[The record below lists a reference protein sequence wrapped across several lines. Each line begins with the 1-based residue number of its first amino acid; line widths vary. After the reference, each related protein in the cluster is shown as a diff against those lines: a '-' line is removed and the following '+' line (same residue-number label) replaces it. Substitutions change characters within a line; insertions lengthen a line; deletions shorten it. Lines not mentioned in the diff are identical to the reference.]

1 LRRARGGG
9 KIERQHRC
17 RHLGLLVAPV
27 QPRQFDTHEVHMNLL
42 RIACAALAL
51 LLATATQAQ
60 APYPTKPVRIVV
72 PFPPGGTTDIVAR
85 LISVELQKMWGQP
98 VVIENRGGAGGNI
111 GADVVAK
118 APADGYTLLMGTVG
132 THAINLP
139 LYTQGTSKLP
149 YDPVKDFAPITLV
162 AAVPNVMVV
171 PASLP
176 VNTVQEF
183 IALARSKPGA
193 LNMASSGNGTSI
205 HLAGEL
211 FKSMTKT
218 FMVHL
223 PYRGSAPAVQDLVA
237 GNTQVMFDNL
247 PSALPHIKSGRLKPL
262 GVTSRERAPALPN
275 VPTIEEAAGLK
286 GFDATSWFG
295 LLAPAGT
302 PPAIVDKVAADVA
315 KVLAAPQMRE
325 RFLGQGATP
334 VGNTPAQFAA
344 HIAAEIDKWTK
355 VVKFSGA
362 KVD

>member
-1 LRRARGGG
+1 ML
-9 KIERQHRC
+9 KK
-17 RHLGLLVAPV
+17 LLIA
-27 QPRQFDTHEVHMNLL
+27 
-42 RIACAALAL
+42 ACALFAVA
-51 LLATATQAQ
+51 AHAQ
-60 APYPTKPVRIVV
+60 YPMKPVRVIV
-72 PFPPGGTTDIVAR
+72 PFPAGGTTDIVAR
-85 LISVELQKMWGQP
+85 LVGAELQKMWGQP

-111 GADVVAK
+111 GADAVAK

-139 LYTQGTSKLP
+139 LYGTKLP

-176 VNTVQEF
+176 VNSVKEF
-183 IALARSKPGA
+183 IDYARANPGK

-211 FKSMTKT
+211 FKNLTKT

-223 PYRGSAPAVQDLVA
+223 PYRGSAPAVQDLIA

-247 PSALPHIKSGRLKPL
+247 PSALPHIRSGRLKAF
-262 GVTSRERAPALPN
+262 GVTSLQRAPALPD

-302 PPAIVDKVAADVA
+302 PKEIVAKVHQDVA
-315 KVLAAPQMRE
+315 KVLTSADMRE
-325 RFLGQGATP
+325 RFLAQGAAP
-334 VGNTPAQFAA
+334 VGNTPEQFAA
-344 HIAAEIDKWTK
+344 HIRSEIDKWTR

>member
-1 LRRARGGG
+1 
-9 KIERQHRC
+9 
-17 RHLGLLVAPV
+17 
-27 QPRQFDTHEVHMNLL
+27 M
-42 RIACAALAL
+42 
-51 LLATATQAQ
+51 
-60 APYPTKPVRIVV
+60 KPVRVIV
-72 PFPPGGTTDIVAR
+72 PFPAGGTTDIVAR
-85 LISVELQKMWGQP
+85 LVGAELQKMWGQP

-111 GADVVAK
+111 GADAVAK

-139 LYTQGTSKLP
+139 LYGTKLP

-176 VNTVQEF
+176 VNSVKEF
-183 IALARSKPGA
+183 IDYARANPGK

-211 FKSMTKT
+211 FKNLTKT

-223 PYRGSAPAVQDLVA
+223 PYRGSAPAVQDLIA

-247 PSALPHIKSGRLKPL
+247 PSALPHIRSGRLKAF
-262 GVTSRERAPALPN
+262 GVTSLQRAPALPD

-302 PPAIVDKVAADVA
+302 PKEIVAKVHQDVA
-315 KVLAAPQMRE
+315 KVLTSADMRE
-325 RFLGQGATP
+325 RFLAQGAAP
-334 VGNTPAQFAA
+334 VGNTPEQFAA
-344 HIAAEIDKWTK
+344 HIRSEIDKWTR